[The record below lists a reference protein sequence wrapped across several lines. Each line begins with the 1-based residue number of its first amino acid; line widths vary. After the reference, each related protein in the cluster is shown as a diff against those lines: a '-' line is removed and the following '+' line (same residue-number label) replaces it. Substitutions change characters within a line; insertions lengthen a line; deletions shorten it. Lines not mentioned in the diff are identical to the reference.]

1 MLLATR
7 SQAVMSLGD
16 HRSEIPSSA
25 QKTLPEGRLRR
36 PLSGAL
42 MLTSAIGDS
51 RNKNAKNEAPRAR
64 TILKRDVQRPDPPAS
79 GVSVLPTRSEW
90 VTKPIGGA
98 QKATRMSTGVYWGE
112 TKQTSP
118 QSYRLQAGQK
128 RNQVK
133 C

>member
-1 MLLATR
+1 
-7 SQAVMSLGD
+7 
-16 HRSEIPSSA
+16 
-25 QKTLPEGRLRR
+25 
-36 PLSGAL
+36 

-51 RNKNAKNEAPRAR
+51 RNKNAKNEDSKGKDNTEKGRSKAR
-64 TILKRDVQRPDPPAS
+64 PPCFWGLRTANAFRV
-79 GVSVLPTRSEW
+79 GHEAHWGR
-90 VTKPIGGA
+90 TKGYSNVHRHLLGG
-98 QKATRMSTGVYWGE
+98 

>member
-1 MLLATR
+1 
-7 SQAVMSLGD
+7 
-16 HRSEIPSSA
+16 
-25 QKTLPEGRLRR
+25 
-36 PLSGAL
+36 

-51 RNKNAKNEAPRAR
+51 RNKNAKNEDSKGEDNTEKGRS
-64 TILKRDVQRPDPPAS
+64 RPDPPAS
-79 GVSVLPTRSEW
+79 GVSVLPMRSEW
-90 VTKPIGGA
+90 VTKPIGGS